1 MSVAGVFHR
10 ITATLDRASIHYM
23 LTGSFAS
30 AYYGAPRTT
39 QDIDVVVAATP
50 DQLRTF
56 VQLLARDE
64 YYVDLDAALE
74 AHKRQTMFNVVDL
87 VTGWKIDFIIR
98 KSRAFSE
105 EEFRR
110 RAQFNLQGV
119 PLFVASRGRSH
130 LEARMGKAGTIR
142 KTDRGRCR
150 DIENAVE
157 LAGSH
162 LPGEMDPRV
171 GACDGMER
179 CSECS
184 GCLRMR
190 GKT

>member
-10 ITATLDRASIHYM
+10 ITAALDRANIPYM
-23 LTGSFAS
+23 LAGSFAS

-74 AHKRQTMFNVVDL
+74 AHKRQTIFNVVDL

-119 PLFVASRGRSH
+119 PLFVASAEDVVISK
-130 LEARMGKAGTIR
+130 LEWAKLAQSARQ
-142 KTDRGRCR
+142 
-150 DIENAVE
+150 IEDVA
-157 LAGSH
+157 AI
-162 LPGEMDPRV
+162 
-171 GACDGMER
+171 
-179 CSECS
+179 
-184 GCLRMR
+184 LRMR
-190 GKT
+190 WNLLDHTYLEKWIRGLGLATEWNDARSAAGVFE